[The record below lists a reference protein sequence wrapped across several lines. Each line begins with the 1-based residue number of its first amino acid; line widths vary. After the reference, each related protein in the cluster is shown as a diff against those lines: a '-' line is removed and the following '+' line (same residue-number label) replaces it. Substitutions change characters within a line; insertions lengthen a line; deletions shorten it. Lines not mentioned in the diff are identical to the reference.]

1 MTFTASHRS
10 SYVLLLAPL
19 FFLLLLSSVSDMMLF
34 DDDGLEIVRNRACL
48 LIRTELGSD
57 VGWLENKFLLSCS
70 TEILFD
76 AFMQTDTVYI
86 YIYFFF

>member
-57 VGWLENKFLLSCS
+57 VGWLENKFLLLCACGYD
-70 TEILFD
+70 ED
-76 AFMQTDTVYI
+76 CHTVMATSGSLLM
-86 YIYFFF
+86 